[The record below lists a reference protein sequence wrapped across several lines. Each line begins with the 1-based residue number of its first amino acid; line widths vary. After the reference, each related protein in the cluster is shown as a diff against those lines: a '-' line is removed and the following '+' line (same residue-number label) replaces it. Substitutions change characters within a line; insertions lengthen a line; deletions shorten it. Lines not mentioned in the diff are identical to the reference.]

1 MSSSKFAALAANVS
15 QTFKVEIIDQIT
27 DKPIIDKNGNPAF
40 IEVFSTDSDAGRA
53 FDKEQRA
60 AYRRKAMKSRNGIA
74 EPGDQLEENVAKCAA
89 LTKSWHLVDPGS
101 REVID
106 VPCTLENA
114 AELYGEAGMN
124 WLFVQVWVAAN
135 DAANFMNR
143 SSQTSS
149 SSPSTNSAEIA
160 N

>member
-1 MSSSKFAALAANVS
+1 MPSKFAALAADVS
-15 QTFKVEIIDQIT
+15 QSFKVEIIDQIT
-27 DKPIIDKNGNPAF
+27 DLPIVDKDGNKAF
-40 IEVFSTDSDAGRA
+40 IEVLSTDSDAGRA
-53 FDKEQRA
+53 FDKDQRS

-74 EPGDQLEENVAKCAA
+74 EPNDPFEENVAKCAA
-89 LTKSWHLVDPGS
+89 LTKTWHLVDPFT

-106 VPCTLENA
+106 VPCTVDNA
-114 AELYGEAGMN
+114 KELYGEAGMN

-143 SSQTSS
+143 SSRTSS
-149 SSPSTNSAEIA
+149 SSPSGNSGATV